1 MALPHTLN
9 DSLPDPYVPETGDSY
24 DRETFYRDCFM
35 INGVAMPIPSS
46 WQVDPKIL
54 TRDAKRK
61 IASGV
66 LKAPYI
72 CTVYTITWEYK
83 WLELEDYQ
91 ILRQAYI
98 DHCTTDGKVRIYVA
112 TMDSN
117 RKNTVFCTPAYTEDG
132 FTAPIYRI
140 DYRTKEHYYKD
151 VKFTIVSIGGHDDR
165 TNYFVE
171 KSNFQTEGDNT
182 FNKRTYVHRIKN
194 IRAEGTKSDYY
205 GIGYTNT

>member
-1 MALPHTLN
+1 MSIPSTIN
-9 DSLPDPYVPETGDSY
+9 DTVVQDSTSRTP
-24 DRETFYRDCFM
+24 RETQYANCFK

-61 IASGV
+61 IKSGA
-66 LKAPYI
+66 LRAPYVAT
-72 CTVYTITWEYK
+72 CYTITWTYKYLKMHEYN
-83 WLELEDYQ
+83 

-98 DHCTTDGKVRIYVA
+98 DHCTSDKSVKFCVA

-117 RKNTVFCTPAYTEDG
+117 RQDSVFCTMAYTEDG

-140 DYRTKEHYYKD
+140 DPITNEHYYKD
-151 VKFTIVSIGGHDDR
+151 VKFTIVSVGGLDFK
-165 TNYFVE
+165 TNYFVTRQ
-171 KSNFQTEGDNT
+171 NFQTSGDST
-182 FNKRTYVHRIKN
+182 FNQSNYVERIGD
-194 IRAEGTKSDYY
+194 IRKKGTSSDYY